1 MRTVKINM
9 DNTETKTESKS
20 VTPWYI
26 KVEATIKEAAHKVQE
41 QRDYINTGRAKL
53 RKDLDAEYRSEAQ
66 KMLIELMAKRGLKIE
81 F

>member
-26 KVEATIKEAAHKVQE
+26 KAEATIKEAAHKVQE
-41 QRDYINTGRAKL
+41 QRDYINRGRQQL
-53 RKDLDAEYRSEAQ
+53 RSELDAEYRSEAQ